1 MCRLSEESNSNSGT
15 ETIDWLE
22 LKRAVDKEESLPCKL
37 LPFSVSCVAT
47 NHLLH
52 VFTPN
57 SIP

>member
-1 MCRLSEESNSNSGT
+1 MCRLSEESNSDAGT

-22 LKRAVDKEESLPCKL
+22 LKCFVDKEESLPCKL
-37 LPFSVSCVAT
+37 LPFSVSCVA

-57 SIP
+57 GIL